1 MTQVATFKLKCV
13 GCGTIESRPAA
24 ECRDEFGPICN
35 KCYMPMILVEVAI
48 KNETKRKKAK

>member
-24 ECRDEFGPICN
+24 ECRDEFGPMCN
-35 KCYMPMILVEVAI
+35 KCYMPMVLLEVTI
-48 KNETKRKKAK
+48 KNKSERKKAK